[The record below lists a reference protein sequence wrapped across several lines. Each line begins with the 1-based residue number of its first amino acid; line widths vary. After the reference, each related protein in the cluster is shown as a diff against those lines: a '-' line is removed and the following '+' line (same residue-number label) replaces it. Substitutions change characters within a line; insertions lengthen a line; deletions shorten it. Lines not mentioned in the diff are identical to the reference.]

1 VGREVTSCEGE
12 EVQDL
17 TMALA
22 SSPLEKSSRY
32 GICHI
37 YEMTFE
43 ASSPIVKAV
52 LTAHRRCHFSL
63 LAIVLL
69 SYRTS
74 TTTTARSY
82 QGVDNK
88 FLSGI

>member
-1 VGREVTSCEGE
+1 
-12 EVQDL
+12 
-17 TMALA
+17 MALP

-52 LTAHRRCHFSL
+52 LTAHCQESRSPERHQMPLLTSRDRAVVVSYFDYYSKVVPRC
-63 LAIVLL
+63 
-69 SYRTS
+69 
-74 TTTTARSY
+74 
-82 QGVDNK
+82 
-88 FLSGI
+88 